1 MDYDVAVV
9 GAGNAA
15 LCAALAANE
24 AGAKVLVLERAP
36 QEEYGGNSRFS
47 SGSMRF
53 AYNSGDDLRPIL
65 KDLSDAEFAQ
75 LDFGSYP
82 EEAFFDDMFRIT
94 SYRTDPELCEQLVKN
109 SYGAAKWLAEK
120 GVRFLPRLT
129 HAYKQGDIFK
139 MSPGLSSE
147 AVGGGDG
154 LVEREIQLAVSK
166 GVTVR
171 YGTRAMS
178 LLFDGHAVT
187 GVRVKSDGA
196 ISEVKASAVVLA
208 CGGFEANPEWRARY
222 LGRGWDLVKVR
233 GTRFNTGDGLRMALD
248 IGAAPFGNWSGC
260 NAVAWDANAPE
271 FGDLAVM
278 SGFQKHSYP
287 YGIMVNA
294 EGKRFAD
301 EEADVKHYTY
311 GKYGEMLIEQ
321 PGQFAWQV
329 FDKKVLHLLRED
341 YRIKRVSKVRADSL
355 EELAKKLEGVDPTAF
370 LAEVHAFNAAVQ
382 TELPFKPGAKDG
394 RSTVGLQIP
403 KSNWALKIDEPP
415 FEAYHVG
422 CGITFTFGGLRI
434 QAPTAQVVDLDL
446 QPIPGLYAAGEMVG
460 GIFSVNYPG
469 GTGLTSGAVF
479 GRLAGDSAAR
489 EALGKRRP
497 PSSSLAPSHSRKAS
511 GASAFRQRS

>member
-1 MDYDVAVV
+1 MGGKLDYDVVVV

-24 AGAKVLVLERAP
+24 AGAKVLVIERAP
-36 QEEYGGNSRFS
+36 KEEYGGNSRFS

-53 AYNSGDDLRPIL
+53 AYNNADDLRPIL

-94 SYRTDPELCEQLVKN
+94 SYRTDPALCEQLVKG

-129 HAYKQGDIFK
+129 HAYKEGDIFK

-154 LVEREIQLAVSK
+154 LVEREVQLALK
-166 GVTVR
+166 NGVEIR
-171 YGTRAMS
+171 YHTRAMS
-178 LLFDGHAVT
+178 LIFDGHTVK
-187 GVRVKSDGA
+187 GVRVKSPGA
-196 ISEVKASAVVLA
+196 ISEIKASAVVLA

-222 LGRGWDLVKVR
+222 LGPGWDLVKVR
-233 GTRFNTGDGLRMALD
+233 GTRFNTGDGLKMALD

-271 FGDLAVM
+271 FGDLVVM

-294 EGKRFAD
+294 DGKRFAD
-301 EEADVKHYTY
+301 EGADVKHYTY
-311 GKYGEMLIEQ
+311 GRYGEMLMDQ
-321 PGQFAWQV
+321 PGQVAWQV
-329 FDKKVLHLLRED
+329 FDNKVLHLLRED
-341 YRIKRVSKVRADSL
+341 YRIKQVSKVRADSL
-355 EELAKKLEGVDPTAF
+355 DELASKMEGVNAEAF

-382 TELPFKPGAKDG
+382 SDRPFKSGAMDG
-394 RSTVGLQIP
+394 RSTVGLAIP

-415 FEAYHVG
+415 FEAYHVA

-434 QAPTAQVVDLDL
+434 EAQ
-446 QPIPGLYAAGEMVG
+446 QGRWSTS
-460 GIFSVNYPG
+460 IFSPFPG
-469 GTGLTSGAVF
+469 SMPRAKWLEEF
-479 GRLAGDSAAR
+479 SA
-489 EALGKRRP
+489 
-497 PSSSLAPSHSRKAS
+497 
-511 GASAFRQRS
+511 

>member
-1 MDYDVAVV
+1 MRELDFDVLVV

-24 AGAKVLVLERAP
+24 SGAKVLLLERAP
-36 QEEYGGNSRFS
+36 QEEYGGNSRFA

-53 AYNSGDDLRPIL
+53 AYNSGDDLRSIL
-65 KDLSDAEFAQ
+65 KDLSDAEFAR
-75 LDFGSYP
+75 LDFGTFP
-82 EEAFFDDMFRIT
+82 EEAFLDLMFRIT
-94 SYRTDPELCEQLVKN
+94 SYRTHPDLCEQLVKG

-129 HAYKQGDIFK
+129 HAYKEGDIFK

-147 AVGGGDG
+147 AVGGGAG
-154 LVEREIQLAVSK
+154 LVERELQLALK
-166 GVTVR
+166 NGVVIR
-171 YGTRAMS
+171 YGSRAVS
-178 LLFDGHAVT
+178 LLFDGHTVR
-187 GVRVKSDGA
+187 GLRVKSDGDT
-196 ISEVKASAVVLA
+196 SEIKGRAVVLA

-222 LGRGWDLVKVR
+222 LGPGWDLVKVR

-271 FGDLAVM
+271 FGDLVVM
-278 SGFQKHSYP
+278 SGYQKHSYP
-287 YGIMVNA
+287 YGIMINA
-294 EGKRFAD
+294 EGRRFAD
-301 EEADVKHYTY
+301 EGADVKHYTY
-311 GKYGEMLIEQ
+311 GRYGEMLLKQ

-341 YRIKRVSKVRADSL
+341 YRIKQVSKVRADSL
-355 EELAKKLEGVDPTAF
+355 EELATKLEGVDAAAF
-370 LAEVHAFNAAVQ
+370 LEEVHAFNAAVQ
-382 TELPFKPGAKDG
+382 TDRPFKAGTKDG
-394 RSTVGLQIP
+394 RSTVGLAIP

-415 FEAYHVG
+415 FEAFHVG

-434 QAPTAQVVDLDL
+434 QPSTGQVVDLDL

-460 GIFSVNYPG
+460 GIFSVDYPG

-479 GRLAGDSAAR
+479 GRKAGYSAAR
-489 EALGKRRP
+489 EALGQP
-497 PSSSLAPSHSRKAS
+497 AAAS
-511 GASAFRQRS
+511 

>member
-1 MDYDVAVV
+1 MDYDVVVV

-15 LCAALAANE
+15 LCASLAANE
-24 AGAKVLVLERAP
+24 AGARVLVLERAP

-65 KDLSDAEFAQ
+65 KDLSEAEFAR

-94 SYRTDPELCEQLVKN
+94 SYRTDPALCEQLVQS

-120 GVRFLPRLT
+120 GVRFIPRLT
-129 HAYKQGDIFK
+129 HAYKQGDMFI

-147 AVGGGDG
+147 AVGGGAG
-154 LVEREIQLAVSK
+154 LVEREIQLAVKS
-166 GVTVR
+166 GVTIR
-171 YGTRAMS
+171 YGARAMS
-178 LLFDGHAVT
+178 LIFDGHAVS
-187 GVRVKSDGA
+187 GVRVKSNGA
-196 ISEVKASAVVLA
+196 ISEVRAHAVVLA

-271 FGDLAVM
+271 FGDLVVM

-287 YGIMVNA
+287 YGIMINGA
-294 EGKRFAD
+294 GKRFAD
-301 EEADVKHYTY
+301 EGADVKHYTY
-311 GKYGEMLIEQ
+311 GRYGEMLMDQ

-341 YRIKRVSKVRADSL
+341 YRIKQVSKAKADSL
-355 EELAKKLEGVDPTAF
+355 EELANKLDGVDAAGF
-370 LAEVHAFNAAVQ
+370 LAEVQRLQRGRADAAPVQ
-382 TELPFKPGAKDG
+382 
-394 RSTVGLQIP
+394 
-403 KSNWALKIDEPP
+403 
-415 FEAYHVG
+415 
-422 CGITFTFGGLRI
+422 
-434 QAPTAQVVDLDL
+434 
-446 QPIPGLYAAGEMVG
+446 AG
-460 GIFSVNYPG
+460 
-469 GTGLTSGAVF
+469 
-479 GRLAGDSAAR
+479 
-489 EALGKRRP
+489 GKRRTLDRRTGDP
-497 PSSSLAPSHSRKAS
+497 EIELGPEDRRAAVRGLSRRLRNNLHLRGPADRRRDRASRRPRPSTHS
-511 GASAFRQRS
+511 GALCRR

>member
-1 MDYDVAVV
+1 MPAQVARDGGRHLDYDVVVV

-15 LCAALAANE
+15 LCAALSANE

-36 QEEYGGNSRFS
+36 KEEYGGNTRFS

-53 AYNSGDDLRPIL
+53 AYNSGDDIRAVI
-65 KDLSDAEFAQ
+65 KDLSDEEFAR

-82 EEAFFDDMFRIT
+82 EDAFFDDMFKIT
-94 SYRTDPELCEQLVKN
+94 SYRTDPALCEQLVKG

-129 HAYKQGDIFK
+129 HAYKDGEIFR

-154 LVEREIQLAVSK
+154 LVEREVQLAVK
-166 GVTVR
+166 NGVVIH
-171 YGTRAMS
+171 YGARAMS
-178 LLFDGHAVT
+178 LVYDGNEVK
-187 GVRVKSDGA
+187 GVRVKSDGVL
-196 ISEVKASAVVLA
+196 SEIKASAVVLA

-222 LGRGWDLVKVR
+222 LGPGWDLVKVR
-233 GTRFNTGDGLRMALD
+233 GTRFNTGDGLKMALD

-301 EEADVKHYTY
+301 EGADVKHYTY
-311 GKYGEMLIEQ
+311 GKYGEMLIRQ

-329 FDKKVLHLLRED
+329 FDSKVLHLLRED
-341 YRIKRVSKVRADSL
+341 YRIKQVSKVRAESL
-355 EELAKKLEGVDPTAF
+355 EELAHKMEGVDPEGF
-370 LAEVHAFNAAVQ
+370 LAEVRAFNAAVQ
-382 TELPFKPGAKDG
+382 TDLPFKAGKLDC
-394 RSTVGLQIP
+394 RSTTGLAIP

-415 FEAYHVG
+415 FEAYHVC

-434 QAPTAQVVDLDL
+434 HAPTAQVVDLDL
-446 QPIPGLYAAGEMVG
+446 APIPGLYAAGEIVG

-479 GRLAGDSAAR
+479 GRMAGASAAR
-489 EALGKRRP
+489 EALGQ
-497 PSSSLAPSHSRKAS
+497 AA
-511 GASAFRQRS
+511 AA

>member
-1 MDYDVAVV
+1 MDYDIVIV

-24 AGAKVLVLERAP
+24 AGARVLLLERAP

-53 AYNSGDDLRPIL
+53 CYNSGDDLRPIL
-65 KDLSDAEFAQ
+65 KDLSDEEFAR

-109 SYGAAKWLAEK
+109 SYPTVKWLAEK

-129 HAYKQGDIFK
+129 HAYKDGDIFR

-154 LVEREIQLAVSK
+154 LVERELQLALK
-166 GVTVR
+166 NGVAIR
-171 YGTRAMS
+171 YGARAMS
-178 LLFDGHAVT
+178 LIFDGHAVT
-187 GVRVKSDGA
+187 GVRVKADGHL
-196 ISEVKASAVVLA
+196 SEIKSRAVILA

-222 LGRGWDLVKVR
+222 LGPGWDLVKVR

-271 FGDLAVM
+271 FGDLVVM

-287 YGIMVNA
+287 YGIVVNA
-294 EGKRFAD
+294 EGKRFCD
-301 EEADVKHYTY
+301 EGADVKHYTY
-311 GKYGEMLIEQ
+311 GKYGDMLIEQ
-321 PGQFAWQV
+321 PGQVAWQV

-341 YRIKRVSKVRADSL
+341 YRIKQVSKVRADTL
-355 EELAKKLEGVDPTAF
+355 EELAGKMEGVDAAAF
-370 LAEVHAFNAAVQ
+370 LAEVRAFNAAVQ
-382 TELPFKPGAKDG
+382 TDRPFKAGALDG
-394 RSTVGLQIP
+394 RSTTGLTIP

-415 FEAYHVG
+415 FEAYHVC

-434 QAPTAQVVDLDL
+434 DPPTAQVVDLDL

-460 GIFSVNYPG
+460 GIFCVNYPG

-479 GRLAGDSAAR
+479 GRLAGRAAAR
-489 EALGKRRP
+489 EALQQ
-497 PSSSLAPSHSRKAS
+497 SHA
-511 GASAFRQRS
+511 A

>member
-1 MDYDVAVV
+1 
-9 GAGNAA
+9 
-15 LCAALAANE
+15 
-24 AGAKVLVLERAP
+24 VLVLERAP
-36 QEEYGGNSRFS
+36 QEEYGGNTRFS

-53 AYNSGDDLRPIL
+53 TYNSADDLRPIL
-65 KDLSDAEFAQ
+65 KDLSEAEFAQ

-109 SYGAAKWLAEK
+109 SYGAAKWLADK

-129 HAYKQGDIFK
+129 HAYKDGDIFR

-147 AVGGGDG
+147 AVGGGAG
-154 LVEREIQLAVSK
+154 LVEREVQLALGN
-166 GVTVR
+166 GVHIR
-171 YGTRAMS
+171 YGARAMS
-178 LLFDGHAVT
+178 LIFDGHAVK
-187 GVRVKSDGA
+187 GVRLKSDGA
-196 ISEVKASAVVLA
+196 TSEVKAKAVVLA

-222 LGRGWDLVKVR
+222 LGPGWDLVKVR
-233 GTRFNTGDGLRMALD
+233 GTRFNTGDGLRMALE

-271 FGDLAVM
+271 FGDLVVM

-287 YGIMVNA
+287 YGIMINA

-301 EEADVKHYTY
+301 EGADVKHYTY
-311 GKYGEMLIEQ
+311 GKYGEMLIHQ

-329 FDKKVLHLLRED
+329 FDSKVLHLLRED
-341 YRIKRVSKVRADSL
+341 YRIKEVSKVRADSL
-355 EELAKKLEGVDPTAF
+355 EELASKMEGVDTKAF
-370 LAEVHAFNAAVQ
+370 LTEVHAFNAAVQ
-382 TELPFKPGAKDG
+382 TDRPFKPGAMDG

-415 FEAYHVG
+415 FEAYHVA

-434 QAPTAQVVDLDL
+434 QAATGQVVDLDL

-460 GIFSVNYPG
+460 GIFSVDYPG

-479 GRLAGDSAAR
+479 GRLAGGSAAR
-489 EALGKRRP
+489 EVHGQ
-497 PSSSLAPSHSRKAS
+497 KAI
-511 GASAFRQRS
+511 AS

>member
-1 MDYDVAVV
+1 MDYDVVVV

-24 AGAKVLVLERAP
+24 AGARVLVLERAP
-36 QEEYGGNSRFS
+36 QAEYGGNSRFS

-94 SYRTDPELCEQLVKN
+94 NYRTNPELCEQLVKG

-129 HAYKQGDIFK
+129 HAYKDGEIFK

-147 AVGGGDG
+147 VVGGGDG
-154 LVEREIQLAVSK
+154 LVAREVQLATSN
-166 GVTVR
+166 GVEIR
-171 YGTRAMS
+171 YGARAVA
-178 LLFDGHAVT
+178 LLFDGQTVS
-187 GVRVKSDGA
+187 GVRVKSGGA
-196 ISEVKASAVVLA
+196 ISEVTASAVVLA

-222 LGRGWDLVKVR
+222 LGPGWDLVKVR
-233 GTRFNTGDGLRMALD
+233 GTRFNTGDGLKMALD

-271 FGDLAVM
+271 FGDLVVM

-287 YGIMVNA
+287 YGIMINA
-294 EGKRFAD
+294 DGKRFAD
-301 EEADVKHYTY
+301 EGADVKHYTY
-311 GKYGEMLIEQ
+311 GKYGDMLMDQ

-341 YRIKRVSKVRADSL
+341 YRIKQVSKVRADSL
-355 EELAKKLEGVDPTAF
+355 DELAKKMEGVDPAAF

-382 TELPFKPGAKDG
+382 TDRPFKPGAMDG
-394 RSTVGLQIP
+394 RATVGLEIP

-415 FEAYHVG
+415 FEAFHVG

-434 QAPTAQVVDLDL
+434 EASTAQVVDLDL
-446 QPIPGLYAAGEMVG
+446 APIPGLYAAGEMVG

-479 GRLAGDSAAR
+479 GRLAGGSAAR
-489 EALGKRRP
+489 EVLGQ
-497 PSSSLAPSHSRKAS
+497 
-511 GASAFRQRS
+511 GA

>member
-1 MDYDVAVV
+1 MRGKKEYDVVVV

-15 LCAALAANE
+15 LCAALAATE
-24 AGAKVLVLERAP
+24 GGASVLILERATE
-36 QEEYGGNSRFS
+36 EEYGGNSRFS

-82 EEAFFDDMFRIT
+82 QEAFFDDMHRIT
-94 SYRTDPELCEQLVKN
+94 NYRTDPELCAQLVEG
-109 SYGAAKWLAEK
+109 SYDAARWLADK

-129 HAYKQGDIFK
+129 HAYREGNIFK

-147 AVGGGDG
+147 VVGGGAG
-154 LVEREIQLAVSK
+154 LVERQIQLALKAGAVI
-166 GVTVR
+166 R
-171 YGTRAMS
+171 YGARAVS
-178 LLFDGHAVT
+178 LIFDGHTVQ
-187 GVRVKSDGA
+187 GVRVKSDRA
-196 ISEVKASAVVLA
+196 ISEVRAKAVILA

-222 LGRGWDLVKVR
+222 LGPGWDLVKVR

-271 FGDLAVM
+271 FGDLVVM
-278 SGFQKHSYP
+278 SGYQKHSYP

-294 EGKRFAD
+294 NGKRFAD
-301 EEADVKHYTY
+301 EGADVKHYTY
-311 GKYGEMLIEQ
+311 GKYGEMLMQQ

-329 FDKKVLHLLRED
+329 FDRKVVNLLRED
-341 YRIKRVSKVRADSL
+341 YRIKQVSKVTANSL
-355 EELAKKLEGVDPTAF
+355 EELAKKLEGVDPVAF
-370 LAEVHAFNAAVQ
+370 LAEVHKFNAAVQ
-382 TELPFKPGAKDG
+382 TDIPFKPGAKDG
-394 RSTVGLQIP
+394 RSTVGLPIP
-403 KSNWALKIDEPP
+403 KSNWALAIDEPP

-434 QAPTAQVVDLDL
+434 HAPTGQVVDVDL
-446 QPIPGLYAAGEMVG
+446 QLMPGLYAAGEMVG

-479 GRLAGDSAAR
+479 GRKAGYSAAN
-489 EALGKRRP
+489 EALGR
-497 PSSSLAPSHSRKAS
+497 APN
-511 GASAFRQRS
+511 

>member
-1 MDYDVAVV
+1 LDYDVVVV

-24 AGAKVLVLERAP
+24 TGAKVLVLERAP
-36 QEEYGGNSRFS
+36 QAEYGGNSRFS

-53 AYNSGDDLRPIL
+53 AYKSGDDLRPIL
-65 KDLSDAEFAQ
+65 RDLSDAEFAQ
-75 LDFGSYP
+75 LDFGTYP

-94 SYRTDPELCEQLVKN
+94 SYRTDPALCEQLVKN

-129 HAYKQGDIFK
+129 HAYKDGDIFR

-154 LVEREIQLAVSK
+154 LVERELQLALK
-166 GVTVR
+166 NGVAIR
-171 YGTRAMS
+171 YGARVTS
-178 LLFDGHAVT
+178 LLFDGHAVG
-187 GVRVKSDGA
+187 GVRVKADGKV
-196 ISEVKASAVVLA
+196 SEIRASAVVLA

-222 LGRGWDLVKVR
+222 LGPGWDLVKVR

-271 FGDLAVM
+271 FGDLVVM

-287 YGIMVNA
+287 YGIMINA

-301 EEADVKHYTY
+301 EGADVKHYTY
-311 GKYGEMLIEQ
+311 GKYGEMLIRQ
-321 PGQFAWQV
+321 SGQVAWQV

-341 YRIKRVSKVRADSL
+341 YRIKQVSKVTANTL
-355 EELAKKLEGVDPTAF
+355 EELAKKLEGVDPQAF
-370 LAEVHAFNAAVQ
+370 LAEVLAFNAAVQ
-382 TELPFKPGAKDG
+382 TERPFKPGALDG
-394 RSTVGLQIP
+394 RSTVGLDIP

-434 QAPTAQVVDLDL
+434 DAPTAQVVDVDL

-479 GRLAGDSAAR
+479 GRMAGGSAAR
-489 EALGKRRP
+489 EALGQ
-497 PSSSLAPSHSRKAS
+497 AAKAS
-511 GASAFRQRS
+511 

>member
-1 MDYDVAVV
+1 MCCALPTQGQEVGYDVIVV

-24 AGAKVLVLERAP
+24 GGAKVLVLERAP

-53 AYNSGDDLRPIL
+53 AYASGKDLLPIL
-65 KDLSDAEFAQ
+65 KDLSEAEFAK
-75 LDFGSYP
+75 LDFASYP
-82 EEAFFDDMFRIT
+82 EDAFFDDMFRIT
-94 SYRTDPELCEQLVKN
+94 GYRTDPELCEQLVVN
-109 SYGAAKWLAEK
+109 SYAAAKWLADK
-120 GVRFLPRLT
+120 GVRFIPRLT
-129 HAYKQGDIFK
+129 HAYKDGDIFR

-147 AVGGGDG
+147 VVGGGAG
-154 LVEREIQLAVSK
+154 LVEREIQLALK
-166 GVTVR
+166 GGVEIR
-171 YGTRAMS
+171 YGARALS
-178 LLFDGHAVT
+178 LIFDGHTVS

-196 ISEVKASAVVLA
+196 ISDVKGKSVVLA

-222 LGRGWDLVKVR
+222 LGPGWDLVKVR
-233 GTRFNTGDGLRMALD
+233 GTRFNTGDGLKMALD

-271 FGDLAVM
+271 FGDLVVM
-278 SGFQKHSYP
+278 SGYQKHSYP

-301 EEADVKHYTY
+301 EGADVKHYTY
-311 GKYGEMLIEQ
+311 GRYGEMLMDQ

-341 YRIKRVSKVRADSL
+341 YRIKNVSKVSADSL
-355 EELAKKLEGVDPTAF
+355 EELARKMEGVDPAGF
-370 LAEVHAFNAAVQ
+370 LVEVQAFNAAVQ
-382 TELPFKPGAKDG
+382 THRPFRPGAKDG
-394 RSTVGLQIP
+394 RSTVGLSIP

-415 FEAYHVG
+415 FEAFHVC

-434 QAPTAQVVDLDL
+434 QPATGQVVDLDL
-446 QPIPGLYAAGEMVG
+446 MPIPGLYAAGEMVG
-460 GIFSVNYPG
+460 GIFSVDYPG

-479 GRLAGDSAAR
+479 GRNAGGSAAR
-489 EALGKRRP
+489 AALRGVGR
-497 PSSSLAPSHSRKAS
+497 
-511 GASAFRQRS
+511 

>member
-1 MDYDVAVV
+1 VDFDVIVV

-15 LCAALAANE
+15 LCSALAANE

-36 QEEYGGNSRFS
+36 QEEYGGNTRFS

-53 AYNSGDDLRPIL
+53 AYDSGDDLRPIL
-65 KDLSDAEFAQ
+65 KDLSEAELSR
-75 LDFGSYP
+75 LDFGTYP
-82 EEAFFDDMFRIT
+82 EDAFFDDMFRIT
-94 SYRTDPELCEQLVKN
+94 SYRTNPELCEQLVKN
-109 SYGAAKWLAEK
+109 SYAAAKWLADK

-129 HAYKQGDIFK
+129 HAYKDGDIFR

-147 AVGGGDG
+147 VVGGGAG
-154 LVEREIQLAVSK
+154 LVEREIQLAVQN
-166 GVTVR
+166 GVEIR
-171 YGTRAMS
+171 YGARVTS
-178 LLFDGHAVT
+178 LIFDGHAVN
-187 GVRVKSDGA
+187 GVRVKSDQML
-196 ISEVKASAVVLA
+196 SEIKARTVILA

-222 LGRGWDLVKVR
+222 LGPGWDLVKVR

-271 FGDLAVM
+271 FGDLIVM
-278 SGFQKHSYP
+278 SGYQKHSYP
-287 YGIMVNA
+287 YGIMINA

-301 EEADVKHYTY
+301 EGADVKHYTY
-311 GKYGEMLIEQ
+311 GRYGEMLMEQ

-341 YRIKRVSKVRADSL
+341 YRIKQVSKVKADTL
-355 EELAKKLEGVDPTAF
+355 EELATKLDGVDPIAF
-370 LAEVHAFNAAVQ
+370 LAEVRAFNASVQ
-382 TELPFKPGAKDG
+382 TDLPFKAGAKDG
-394 RSTVGLQIP
+394 RSTVGLAIP

-434 QAPTAQVVDLDL
+434 EPSTGQVVDLDL

-460 GIFSVNYPG
+460 GIFSVSYPG

-479 GRLAGDSAAR
+479 GRKAGCSAAR
-489 EALGKRRP
+489 EALSPTAIRN
-497 PSSSLAPSHSRKAS
+497 
-511 GASAFRQRS
+511 

>member
-1 MDYDVAVV
+1 M
-9 GAGNAA
+9 
-15 LCAALAANE
+15 
-24 AGAKVLVLERAP
+24 LERAP
-36 QEEYGGNSRFS
+36 KEEYGGNSRFS

-53 AYNSGDDLRPIL
+53 AYNSGEDIRAVI

-75 LDFGSYP
+75 LDFGTYP
-82 EEAFFDDMFRIT
+82 EDAFFDDMFRIT
-94 SYRTDPELCEQLVKN
+94 SYRTDPALCEQLVKG

-129 HAYKQGDIFK
+129 HAYKDGDVFR

-147 AVGGGDG
+147 VVGGGDG
-154 LVEREIQLAVSK
+154 LVQREIQLALNN
-166 GVTVR
+166 GVTIR
-171 YGTRAMS
+171 YGARAVA
-178 LLFDGHAVT
+178 LLFDGHTVS
-187 GVRVKSDGA
+187 GVRVKSEGK
-196 ISEVKASAVVLA
+196 ILEVSARAVVLA

-222 LGRGWDLVKVR
+222 LGVGWDLVKVR
-233 GTRFNTGDGLRMALD
+233 GTRFNTGDGLQMALD

-271 FGDLAVM
+271 FGDLVVM

-287 YGIMVNA
+287 YGIMINA

-301 EEADVKHYTY
+301 EGADVKHYTY
-311 GKYGEMLIEQ
+311 GKYGDMLMDQ

-341 YRIKRVSKVRADSL
+341 YRIKQVSKVRADTL
-355 EELAKKLEGVDPTAF
+355 EELAQKMEGVDPQAF

-382 TELPFKPGAKDG
+382 TDLPFKAGALDG
-394 RSTVGLQIP
+394 RATVGLEIP

-415 FEAYHVG
+415 FEAFHVG

-434 QAPTAQVVDLDL
+434 EASTAQVVDLDL
-446 QPIPGLYAAGEMVG
+446 APIPGLYAAGEMVG

-479 GRLAGDSAAR
+479 GRLAGGSAAR
-489 EALGKRRP
+489 AALER
-497 PSSSLAPSHSRKAS
+497 AA
-511 GASAFRQRS
+511 

>member
-1 MDYDVAVV
+1 LPDQEQKLDYDIVVV

-24 AGAKVLVLERAP
+24 AGARVLLLERAP
-36 QEEYGGNSRFS
+36 REEYGGNSRFS

-53 AYNSGDDLRPIL
+53 SYNNGDDLRPIL
-65 KDLSDAEFAQ
+65 KDLSDEEFAR

-109 SYGAAKWLAEK
+109 SYPTVKWLAEK

-129 HAYKQGDIFK
+129 HAYKDGEIFR

-154 LVEREIQLAVSK
+154 LVERELQLALK
-166 GVTVR
+166 NGVTIR
-171 YGTRAMS
+171 YGARAMS
-178 LLFDGHAVT
+178 LIFDGHAVT
-187 GVRVKSDGA
+187 GVRVKADGHL
-196 ISEVKASAVVLA
+196 SEVKSRTVILA

-222 LGRGWDLVKVR
+222 LGPGWDLVKVR

-271 FGDLAVM
+271 FGDLVVM

-287 YGIMVNA
+287 YGIVVNA
-294 EGKRFAD
+294 EGRRFCD
-301 EEADVKHYTY
+301 EGADVKHYTY
-311 GKYGEMLIEQ
+311 GKYGDMLIEQ
-321 PGQFAWQV
+321 PGQVAWQV

-341 YRIKRVSKVRADSL
+341 YRIKQVSKVRADTL
-355 EELAKKLEGVDPTAF
+355 EELATKLEGVDAAEF
-370 LAEVHAFNAAVQ
+370 LAEVRAFNAAVQ
-382 TELPFKPGAKDG
+382 TDRPFKPGALDG
-394 RSTVGLQIP
+394 RSTTGLPIP

-415 FEAYHVG
+415 FEAYHVC
-422 CGITFTFGGLRI
+422 CGITFTFGGLRV
-434 QAPTAQVVDLDL
+434 QPPTAQVVDLDL

-460 GIFSVNYPG
+460 GIFCVNYPG
-469 GTGLTSGAVF
+469 GTGLTSGMVF
-479 GRLAGDSAAR
+479 GRLAGDAAAR
-489 EALGKRRP
+489 EALQQPR
-497 PSSSLAPSHSRKAS
+497 AA
-511 GASAFRQRS
+511 

>member
-1 MDYDVAVV
+1 MDYDVAIV

-24 AGAKVLVLERAP
+24 AGAKVIVLERAP
-36 QEEYGGNSRFS
+36 QKEYGGNTRFS

-53 AYNSGDDLRPIL
+53 AYNGADDLRPIL

-75 LDFGSYP
+75 LDFGTYP

-94 SYRTDPELCEQLVKN
+94 SYRTDPELCEQLVKG

-120 GVRFLPRLT
+120 GVRFIPRLT
-129 HAYKQGDIFK
+129 HAYKDGDIFK

-154 LVEREIQLAVSK
+154 LVEREVQLAVK
-166 GVTVR
+166 NGVEIR
-171 YGTRAMS
+171 YATRAMS
-178 LLFDGHAVT
+178 LLFDGHSVD
-187 GVRVKSDGA
+187 GVRVKSDGKM
-196 ISEVKASAVVLA
+196 SEIRALAVVLA

-222 LGRGWDLVKVR
+222 LGPGWDLVKVR
-233 GTRFNTGDGLRMALD
+233 GTRFNTGDGLRMALE

-271 FGDLAVM
+271 FGDLVVM

-301 EEADVKHYTY
+301 EGADVKHYTY
-311 GKYGEMLIEQ
+311 GKYGELLIRQ

-341 YRIKRVSKVRADSL
+341 YRIKQVSKARADSL
-355 EELAKKLEGVDPTAF
+355 EELAGKLEGVDPEAF
-370 LAEVHAFNAAVQ
+370 LAEVKAFNAAVQ
-382 TELPFKPGAKDG
+382 TERPFKPGALDG
-394 RSTVGLQIP
+394 RSTVGLEIP

-415 FEAYHVG
+415 FEAFHVG

-434 QAPTAQVVDLDL
+434 EAPTAQVVDLDL

-479 GRLAGDSAAR
+479 GRLAGGSAAR
-489 EALGKRRP
+489 AALGQ
-497 PSSSLAPSHSRKAS
+497 
-511 GASAFRQRS
+511 GA

>member
-1 MDYDVAVV
+1 MDYDVVIV

-15 LCAALAANE
+15 LCAALAATE
-24 AGAKVLVLERAP
+24 CGAKVLVLERAP
-36 QEEYGGNSRFS
+36 EDEHGGNSRFS

-53 AYNSGDDLRPIL
+53 PYKSGDDLRPIL

-82 EEAFFDDMFRIT
+82 EDAFYDDMYKIT
-94 SYRTDPELCEQLVKN
+94 SYRTDAQLCEQLVEK
-109 SYGAAKWLAEK
+109 SYAAAKWLADM
-120 GVRFLPRLT
+120 GVHFLPRLT
-129 HAYKQGDIFK
+129 HAYKDGDVFR

-147 AVGGGDG
+147 VVGGGAG
-154 LVEREIQLAVSK
+154 LVEREYQLALRG
-166 GVTVR
+166 GVEIR
-171 YGTRAMS
+171 YGARAMS
-178 LLFDGHAVT
+178 LIFDGHTVS
-187 GVRVKSDGA
+187 GVRVKSENV
-196 ISEVKASAVVLA
+196 ISDVRARAVVLA

-248 IGAAPFGNWSGC
+248 IGAAPYGNWSGC

-271 FGDLAVM
+271 FGDLVVM

-294 EGKRFAD
+294 TGRRFAD
-301 EEADVKHYTY
+301 EGADVKHYTY

-329 FDKKVLHLLRED
+329 FDKKVIHLLRED
-341 YRIKRVSKVRADSL
+341 YRIKQVSKVKADTL
-355 EELAKKLEGVDPTAF
+355 EKLATKLEGVDPAAF
-370 LAEVHAFNAAVQ
+370 LAEVREFNSAVQ
-382 TELPFKPGAKDG
+382 TDRPFKAGALDG
-394 RSTVGLQIP
+394 RSTEGLLIP

-434 QAPTAQVVDLDL
+434 EPATGQVIDLDL
-446 QPIPGLYAAGEMVG
+446 QPMPGLYAAGEMVG

-479 GRLAGDSAAR
+479 GRNAGQAAAR
-489 EALGKRRP
+489 AAL
-497 PSSSLAPSHSRKAS
+497 AS
-511 GASAFRQRS
+511 Q